1 VRFAS
6 LGSGS
11 KGNATVIESNNT
23 RVLIDCG
30 FNRKHTRLRLQ
41 ELELDLH
48 DLDAVLVSHEH
59 SDHAK
64 GVVLVCESINKPFY
78 ATYGTARSA
87 GWLNHPLWRCID
99 GNESFKI
106 DDLSIHVVVVPHD
119 SQEPVQFVVSDAQ
132 YKVGVLS
139 DLGSLTT
146 HVIDAY
152 QNCHGLLLEAN
163 HDLQLLQ
170 QGPYPP
176 ALKRRVA
183 GDHGHLNNQQAADLL
198 SRLIWSGTQHVL
210 ASHISDKNN
219 SLELVKKEFAQV
231 LECDW
236 QEVDAAIQGESTG
249 WRQLT
254 NDVE

>member
-1 VRFAS
+1 MRFAS

-23 RVLIDCG
+23 RILIDCG

-41 ELELDLH
+41 ELSLDLS
-48 DLDAVLVSHEH
+48 DLDAILVSHEH

-64 GVVLVCESINKPFY
+64 GVILVSESINKPFY

-87 GWLNHPLWRCID
+87 GWLDHSLWRCID
-99 GNESFKI
+99 GGETFVI
-106 DDLSIHVVVVPHD
+106 DDLSIQTVVVPHD
-119 SQEPVQFVVSDAQ
+119 SQEPVQFVVSNDQ

-139 DLGSLTT
+139 DLGSLTP

-170 QGPYPP
+170 QGAYPP
-176 ALKRRVA
+176 ALKKRVA
-183 GDHGHLNNQQAADLL
+183 GDYGHLNNQQAADLL
-198 SRLIWSGTQHVL
+198 SRLLWSGTQHVL

-219 SLELVKKEFAQV
+219 NLELVKKEFAQV
-231 LECDW
+231 LGCDW
-236 QEVDAAIQGESTG
+236 QDVDAAIQGQSTG
-249 WRQLT
+249 WRQL
-254 NDVE
+254 EAA

>member
-11 KGNATVIESNNT
+11 KGNATVIDSGES
-23 RVLIDCG
+23 RILIDCG

-41 ELELDLH
+41 ELSLELA
-48 DLDAVLVSHEH
+48 DLDAILVSHEH

-64 GVVLVCESINKPFY
+64 GVVLVCESIDKPFY

-87 GWLNHPLWRCID
+87 GWIDHPLWRCID
-99 GNESFKI
+99 SHDVFQINDLKI
-106 DDLSIHVVVVPHD
+106 RTVVVPHD
-119 SQEPVQFVVSDAQ
+119 SQEPVQFVVANEQ
-132 YKVGVLS
+132 WQVGVLS
-139 DLGSLTT
+139 DLGSLTP

-183 GDHGHLNNQQAADLL
+183 GNHGHLNNQQAADLL
-198 SRLIWSGTQHVL
+198 SRLIWPGMQHIL

-219 SLELVKKEFAQV
+219 QLELVQKEFAQV
-231 LECDW
+231 LDIDW
-236 QEVDAAIQGESTG
+236 QQVDAAIQGESTG
-249 WRQLT
+249 WRELK
-254 NDVE
+254 

>member
-1 VRFAS
+1 MRFAS

-41 ELELDLH
+41 ELDLDLR
-48 DLDAVLVSHEH
+48 DLDAILVSHEH

-87 GWLNHPLWRCID
+87 GWLSHPLWRCID

-106 DDLSIHVVVVPHD
+106 DELSIHVVVVPHD

-139 DLGSLTT
+139 DLGSLTP

-183 GDHGHLNNQQAADLL
+183 GDYGHLNNQQAADLL

-219 SLELVKKEFAQV
+219 SLELVKKEFAKV

-236 QEVDAAIQGESTG
+236 QEIDAAIQGESTG
-249 WRQLT
+249 WRHLT

>member
-1 VRFAS
+1 MRFAS

-11 KGNATVIESNNT
+11 KGNATVVESNST
-23 RVLIDCG
+23 RILIDCG

-41 ELELDLH
+41 ELSLDLS
-48 DLDAVLVSHEH
+48 DLDAILVSHEH
-59 SDHAK
+59 GDHAK

-78 ATYGTARSA
+78 STYGTARAA
-87 GWLNHPLWRCID
+87 GWLDHSLWRCIN
-99 GNESFKI
+99 GGESFVI
-106 DDLSIHVVVVPHD
+106 NDLSIQTVVVPHD
-119 SQEPVQFVVSDAQ
+119 SEEPIQFVVSSDE

-139 DLGSLTT
+139 DLGSLTP

-170 QGPYPP
+170 QGSYPP
-176 ALKRRVA
+176 ALKMRVA

-198 SRLIWSGTQHVL
+198 SRLLWPGLQYVL

-219 SLELVKKEFAQV
+219 NIELVQKEFAQV
-231 LECDW
+231 LDCDW
-236 QEVDAAIQGESTG
+236 LDVDAAVQGKSTG
-249 WRQLT
+249 WRQLKS
-254 NDVE
+254 D